1 MTDYLQEEIERLA
14 KVRKDQ
20 MMDRLKSLP
29 KNASSEPL
37 LLNLIA
43 ELLISIEYRLNMSK
57 RL

>member
-20 MMDRLKSLP
+20 MMNRLKSLP
-29 KNASSEPL
+29 KNTSSEPAL
-37 LLNLIA
+37 LHLIA
-43 ELLISIEYRLNMSK
+43 ELLISIEHKLNRSK

>member
-1 MTDYLQEEIERLA
+1 MTDYLQEEIGRLA

-43 ELLISIEYRLNMSK
+43 ELLISIEYKLNRSK